1 MFWQVKF
8 LLAADAKLM
17 RLVTK
22 DDSESH
28 PDLLL
33 RDILCEE
40 ALSILDWLDE
50 LRGMRRRGCCSS
62 TMWMLMQSLLV
73 VSLNSGHTLVSE

>member
-1 MFWQVKF
+1 MKF
-8 LLAADAKLM
+8 LRAAEAKLM

-22 DDSESH
+22 DDSESR

-33 RDILCEE
+33 RDILCYE
-40 ALSILDWLDE
+40 AFSILDWLDE
-50 LRGMRRRGCCSS
+50 LRGTRRRGCGSS